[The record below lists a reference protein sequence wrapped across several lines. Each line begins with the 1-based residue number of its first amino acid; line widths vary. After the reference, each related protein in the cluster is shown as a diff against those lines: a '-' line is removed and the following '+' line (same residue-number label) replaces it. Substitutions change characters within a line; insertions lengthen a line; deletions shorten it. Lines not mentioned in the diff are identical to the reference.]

1 MRTTIYILLL
11 STICIFISHRQVLN
25 AQVPAHHM
33 TQGLP
38 WTVVDESEVP
48 PEGNDTTTY
57 NFIVDL
63 VSQSDELRYLF
74 RVYFH
79 PELVEIVDGKIS
91 AELPRDPGVTEII
104 QWDGGIIDSSQI
116 DGSGNEDYIRFRGFG
131 SSNPNTSPFSTF
143 MLTYVIGIDTSIR
156 SYPETYY
163 GEIQFAPA
171 AYTLFGGPAAT
182 GAHRYGYFIQ
192 VVDSIF
198 HPQVSSVREPLS
210 PIQVKAYPNPCTDQY
225 TIEVPKPWQQ
235 KPSTLSILHGSTGQ
249 IVFQNEIPPGQAEI
263 TLTDETLHNLAPGF
277 YTALIRREDG
287 VGGVAATN
295 LIKQ

>member
-1 MRTTIYILLL
+1 MKSTIHIFLI
-11 STICIFISHRQVLN
+11 STICIFINYRPVLN

-38 WTVVDESEVP
+38 WTVVDESELP
-48 PEGNDTTTY
+48 PEAFDSTY
-57 NFIVDL
+57 HKAIIDYIGDNAEI
-63 VSQSDELRYLF
+63 RYLF

-79 PELVEIVDGKIS
+79 PELTEIIGGKIY
-91 AELPRDPGVTEII
+91 AEIPRDPGVSEII
-104 QWDGGIIDSSQI
+104 SWNRGRIDSSNV
-116 DGSGNEDYIRFRGFG
+116 DGLGSSDRILYRGNESDHP
-131 SSNPNTSPFSTF
+131 SVSPISIIT
-143 MLTYVIGIDTSIR
+143 LTYVIALDTSLNF
-156 SYPETYY
+156 YPEAYN
-163 GEIQFAPA
+163 GLIQFGPA
-171 AYTLFGGPAAT
+171 TYELFGGPNGA

-192 VVDSIF
+192 VVDSIY
-198 HPQVSSVREPLS
+198 HPQVSSVREPFAKV
-210 PIQVKAYPNPCTDQY
+210 QVSAYPNPCTDHY